1 MSKDDPYGTVVDRCA
16 RIVSICGESI
26 VLASSDYVHQLQNK
40 DNYVHLG
47 SFSLRGIQ
55 TPQAVFICNLNLAQN
70 ILYYLADLLEE
81 LNLHKNHDDGYRY
94 VSRSFAA
101 SDFELLNNQHAKPF
115 LVRELLRVPKVPYS
129 LQDFISFT
137 KGMKDFELRRFV
149 GYLVEWEGYWNSYQ
163 RIENYLYAFI
173 RSEPTSHD
181 LVGLILPSYM
191 NEIVSTIPISSKVRV
206 RGILV
211 DVKNLRLNFV
221 DLATAPDTYKQPGQE
236 KELKQDPQST
246 PFFQRL
252 FSQAISG
259 ESRER
264 QKWWV
269 EQNLAVPGYV
279 GQLYGGSV

>member
-1 MSKDDPYGTVVDRCA
+1 
-16 RIVSICGESI
+16 
-26 VLASSDYVHQLQNK
+26 
-40 DNYVHLG
+40 
-47 SFSLRGIQ
+47 
-55 TPQAVFICNLNLAQN
+55 
-70 ILYYLADLLEE
+70 
-81 LNLHKNHDDGYRY
+81 
-94 VSRSFAA
+94 
-101 SDFELLNNQHAKPF
+101 
-115 LVRELLRVPKVPYS
+115 
-129 LQDFISFT
+129 
-137 KGMKDFELRRFV
+137 
-149 GYLVEWEGYWNSYQ
+149 
-163 RIENYLYAFI
+163 
-173 RSEPTSHD
+173 
-181 LVGLILPSYM
+181 ILPSYM